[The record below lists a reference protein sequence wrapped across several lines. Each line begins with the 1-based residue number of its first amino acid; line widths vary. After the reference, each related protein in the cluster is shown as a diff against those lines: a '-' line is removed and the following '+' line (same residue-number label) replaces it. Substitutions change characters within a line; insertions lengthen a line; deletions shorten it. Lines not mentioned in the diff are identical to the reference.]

1 MTRSSQLGLW
11 AIQLEMEEDQVRRD
25 GGNAEVMVQ
34 HTGSETLVAFYSSIL
49 AECGSS
55 WAQQQD
61 VPFGLAGSVGSMA
74 GKCWS

>member
-1 MTRSSQLGLW
+1 MG
-11 AIQLEMEEDQVRRD
+11 EM
-25 GGNAEVMVQ
+25 
-34 HTGSETLVAFYSSIL
+34 HTGSETLAAFYSSIL